1 MTTITPPTSAT
12 TPAAAGA
19 STSAN
24 DPTGALGVTQNFNT
38 FLTLL
43 TTQLQNQDPLS
54 PLDSNQFTQ
63 QLVMF
68 SQVEQQIQTNSQLS
82 TLIAGQAASETMS
95 ALPMVGQTI
104 EYSGNQAVLQN
115 GQAAYSY
122 TLPSA
127 AASASITIQD
137 SGGNTIFQTT
147 ADASAGTHSFV
158 WNGQTTAGQQLPDGG
173 TYAIQ
178 VSATAA
184 NNSAVTPTTAAIGT
198 VTGVSVNNNV
208 ATFNVSGVAVPMSQ
222 LLTIITNSPSTA
234 SN

>member
-1 MTTITPPTSAT
+1 MPIALTSAT
-12 TPAAAGA
+12 TPAAARA
-19 STSAN
+19 SASSPTSV
-24 DPTGALGVTQNFNT
+24 LGFTQNSNT
-38 FLTLL
+38 YLTLL

-68 SQVEQQIQTNSQLS
+68 SQVEQQIQTNSQLT
-82 TLIAGQAASETMS
+82 TLIAGQAASETVA

-137 SGGNTIFQTT
+137 SGGNTVFQTT
-147 ADASAGTHSFV
+147 TASPSAGANSFV

-173 TYAIQ
+173 IYTIQ

-184 NNSAVTPTTAAIGT
+184 NNTAVTATTAAVGT
-198 VTGVSVNNNV
+198 ITGVSVINNA
-208 ATFNVSGVAVPMSQ
+208 ATFNVSGLAVPMTQ
-222 LLTIITNSPSTA
+222 LLSIITNSPSSA

>member
-1 MTTITPPTSAT
+1 MTITPTNAT
-12 TPAAAGA
+12 TPAATGA
-19 STSAN
+19 SAS
-24 DPTGALGVTQNFNT
+24 DPTGVLGFTQNFNT

-68 SQVEQQIQTNSQLS
+68 SQVEQQIQNNSQLT
-82 TLIAGQAASETMS
+82 TLIAGQAASETVA

-127 AASASITIQD
+127 AASASIAIQD
-137 SGGNTIFQTT
+137 SGGNTVFQTT
-147 ADASAGTHSFV
+147 ANPSAGANSFV

-173 TYAIQ
+173 IYTIQ

-184 NNSAVTPTTAAIGT
+184 NNSAVTATTAAFGT
-198 VTGVSVNNNV
+198 ITGVSVNNNA
-208 ATFNVSGVAVPMSQ
+208 ATFNVSGLAVPMTQ
-222 LLTIITNSPSTA
+222 LLSIITNSPSTA